1 MKGFNQKAFLKAE
14 YQQRIADV
22 PVPGLAHFFE
32 EGEEP
37 VWKVRGQ
44 TANEVSRAMEASTRT
59 QNISKVIEA
68 IGNSRAQVDDLKEAI
83 GISEDTPQDI
93 IKRLEQLVTCTIS
106 DEAIELPAAVKL
118 AENHPVEFYLIT
130 NKIVELTGL
139 GMDIKKPNAS
149 GKVKS

>member
-1 MKGFNQKAFLKAE
+1 MGGFNQKAFLKAE

-22 PVPGLAHFFE
+22 PVPSLAYFFA

-44 TANEVSRAMEASTRT
+44 TANELAQAVEASTKN

-68 IGNSRAQVDDLKEAI
+68 IGSSKAQVSDLKEAI
-83 GISEDTPQDI
+83 GISDDTPQDI
-93 IKRLEQLVTCTIS
+93 IKRLEQIVACTIS
-106 DEAIELPAAVKL
+106 DEKLELPAAIKL
-118 AENHPVEFYLIT
+118 AEKHPIEFFVIT

-139 GMDIKKPNAS
+139 GMDIKKPNTS
-149 GKVKS
+149 GKAKK

>member
-1 MKGFNQKAFLKAE
+1 MTGFNQKAFMKTE
-14 YQQRIADV
+14 YQQRIAHV
-22 PVPGLAHFFE
+22 PVPALAYFFA

-37 VWKVRGQ
+37 VWTVRGQ
-44 TANEVSRAMEASTRT
+44 TANEVSRAMEASVRT

-68 IGNSRAQVDDLKEAI
+68 IGNSRAQVEDLKEAI

-106 DEAIELPAAVKL
+106 DEKIELPMAIKL
-118 AENHPVEFYLIT
+118 AEKHPVEFYLIT

-149 GKVKS
+149 GKAQK